1 MAAALASAARWNFHA
16 VLHTDILLLFQS
28 SQRGSEGDKMC
39 KKNSTTWWK
48 LINFLRDF
56 SLQFSRLLLSLC
68 VERRDSADG
77 TEEDLCRHL
86 DWGHSSS
93 SVAHAHAVVV
103 VVVEAADVVVVI
115 VVVIEDSTLNASR
128 PRRLVA
134 LGAHPRRR

>member
-1 MAAALASAARWNFHA
+1 MR
-16 VLHTDILLLFQS
+16 
-28 SQRGSEGDKMC
+28 E
-39 KKNSTTWWK
+39 
-48 LINFLRDF
+48 F

-103 VVVEAADVVVVI
+103 IVVVEAADVVVVI
-115 VVVIEDSTLNASR
+115 VVIIEDSTLNASR